1 MPEIIFLFAYSL
13 LGMAA
18 GVLAGLLGVGGGLL
32 IVPVLIGLFSAQGF
46 EYALLV
52 HAAVGTS
59 LATIIAT
66 AVSSTWAHHRH
77 AAVNWIIVRQL
88 ALGLLVGA
96 FTGAWVA
103 DLMNTK
109 MLQTVFGVFAIA
121 VSLQLFFRAKAIS
134 EKKLP
139 GMLGMNLTG
148 MIIGTVSGVV
158 GIGGGS
164 MTVPF
169 LTWHKQPIRMAVATS
184 SACGLPIAIAG
195 FVGFMLAGWSAENM
209 PAYSSGFIY
218 WPAVIMV
225 SIFSVLFAPLG
236 AHFAH
241 RMPVGL
247 LKQVFAVVLFVVG
260 LKLTGFFDWII

>member
-13 LGMAA
+13 LGMLA

-46 EYALLV
+46 AYSLLV
-52 HAAVGTS
+52 HAAIGSS

-77 AAVNWIIVRQL
+77 AAVSWIIVRQL
-88 ALGLLVGA
+88 APGLFVGA
-96 FTGAWVA
+96 FIGAWLA
-103 DLMNTK
+103 DLMDTK
-109 MLQTVFGVFAIA
+109 MLQTVFGVFAIV
-121 VSLQLFFRAKAIS
+121 VSFQLFFRAKTMS
-134 EKKLP
+134 EKNLP
-139 GMLGMNLTG
+139 GKLGMKLTG
-148 MIIGTVSGVV
+148 TLIGTVSGIV

-169 LTWHKQPIRMAVATS
+169 LTWHNQSIRKAVATS

-195 FVGFMLAGWSAENM
+195 FVGFVIAGWSAENM
-209 PAYSSGFIY
+209 PVYSSGYIY
-218 WPAVIMV
+218 WPAVIAV
-225 SIFSVLFAPLG
+225 SAFSVLFAPLG

-241 RMPVGL
+241 RLPVAQ
-247 LKQVFAVVLFVVG
+247 LKQIFAVVLFLVG
-260 LKLTGFFDWII
+260 LKLTGLFDWII